1 MKCVYLANVP
11 ITGTTSSSKAFKME
25 VHSFCLDSSF
35 NTCRYSFNLG
45 ISDMDQMNF
54 LDSSALLES
63 DCTRMDGFD
72 LNELFR
78 RKTQIPFANLQL
90 LVHFGH
96 KFSGLEKVLGS
107 PR

>member
-54 LDSSALLES
+54 LDSSALCEKV
-63 DCTRMDGFD
+63 CREEFG
-72 LNELFR
+72 LNELIR
-78 RKTQIPFANLQL
+78 RKI
-90 LVHFGH
+90 
-96 KFSGLEKVLGS
+96 
-107 PR
+107 